1 MNEENTYF
9 EYGNEGDSEIWDEH
23 RWEEFFR
30 ESDKQTEKYSRLLD
44 KYMDHPDRDRLI
56 AEEMGWNHILDEDD
70 YENKEWMNEV
80 FLDELEDGEKWKQL
94 TGFEPTDFDSVENLP
109 LYKKAFEFTIG
120 AMEMVDE
127 HLADVEDKSV
137 HTFCRTVTVPPAKI
151 AGGFGMGFE
160 IESLGGN
167 IANCKRGLTA
177 ANKML
182 DSLYEIGDKELL
194 DHDLYLELHGQAK
207 EVRDELAVYI
217 VELRERF
224 RRGFS

>member
-1 MNEENTYF
+1 MSDEKYNF
-9 EYGNEGDSEIWDEH
+9 GNGGKDEPEIWDEH

-30 ESDKQTEKYSRLLD
+30 ESDRRTEKYSQLLD
-44 KYMDHPDRDRLI
+44 KYMDHPDRDRII
-56 AEEMGWNHILDEDD
+56 AEEMGWTDLLDEDD
-70 YENKEWMNEV
+70 DVDEEWMDDMIA
-80 FLDELEDGEKWKQL
+80 DEFEEGEEWKQL
-94 TGFEPTDFDSVENLP
+94 TGYESTEFESVENLP
-109 LYKKAFEFTIG
+109 IYKKTFDFTID
-120 AMEMVDE
+120 AMKMVDE
-127 HLADVEDKSV
+127 HLSDVEHESV
-137 HTFCRTVTVPPAKI
+137 HTFCRSVTVPSAKI

-160 IESLGGN
+160 MEGLGGN

-194 DHDLYLELHGQAK
+194 DRDLYLEFHGRAK

>member
-1 MNEENTYF
+1 MSTGKDNSGNRAEN
-9 EYGNEGDSEIWDEH
+9 DPEIWDEH

-30 ESDKQTEKYSRLLD
+30 ESDKRTDKYSQLLD

-94 TGFEPTDFDSVENLP
+94 TGFEPTDFDSFENLP
-109 LYKKAFEFTIG
+109 LYKKAFEFTID
-120 AMEMVDE
+120 AMNMIDE
-127 HLADVEDKSV
+127 HLADVDDESV
-137 HTFCRTVTVPPAKI
+137 NHFCLAVTIPSAKI
-151 AGGFGMGFE
+151 AGGFGLGFE
-160 IESLGGN
+160 MEGLGGN
-167 IANCKRGLTA
+167 IANCKRGLSA
-177 ANKML
+177 ANQML
-182 DSLYEIGDKELL
+182 NALYEMGNKELL
-194 DHDLYLELHGQAK
+194 DRNIYLEYHNRAK

-224 RRGFS
+224 QRGFP

>member
-1 MNEENTYF
+1 MSDKNDSFGNRAEN
-9 EYGNEGDSEIWDEH
+9 DPEIWDEH

-30 ESDKQTEKYSRLLD
+30 ESDKRTDKYSQLLD

-94 TGFEPTDFDSVENLP
+94 TGFEPTDFDSFENLP
-109 LYKKAFEFTIG
+109 LYKKAFEFTID
-120 AMEMVDE
+120 AMNMIDE
-127 HLADVEDKSV
+127 HLADVDDESV
-137 HTFCRTVTVPPAKI
+137 NHFCLAVTIPSAKI
-151 AGGFGMGFE
+151 AGGFGLGFE
-160 IESLGGN
+160 MEGLGGN
-167 IANCKRGLTA
+167 IANCKRGLSA
-177 ANKML
+177 ANQML
-182 DSLYEIGDKELL
+182 NALYEMGNKELL
-194 DHDLYLELHGQAK
+194 DRNIYLEYHNRAK

-224 RRGFS
+224 RRGFP

>member
-1 MNEENTYF
+1 MSDKN
-9 EYGNEGDSEIWDEH
+9 DSFGYRDESEPEIWDEH

-44 KYMDHPDRDRLI
+44 KYMDHPDRDRKV
-56 AEEMGWNHILDEDD
+56 AEEMGWTHLLDEDGD
-70 YENKEWMNEV
+70 GNDEWM
-80 FLDELEDGEKWKQL
+80 DEIFPDEFEEGEEWKRL
-94 TGFEPTDFDSVENLP
+94 TGYEPTDFDSVENLP

-127 HLADVEDKSV
+127 QLADVEDKSV
-137 HTFCRTVTVPPAKI
+137 HTFCRSVTIPPAKI

-160 IESLGGN
+160 MEGLGGN
-167 IANCKRGLTA
+167 IANCKRGLNA